1 MTIAAPNTPASRPPL
16 DSLPVEA
23 ETRTEDLESTVTS
36 QDQETE
42 EAAEE
47 ARKTGAY
54 TGPAQARDRKA
65 EPKP

>member
-1 MTIAAPNTPASRPPL
+1 MTIAAPNTPASRSPL

-23 ETRTEDLESTVTS
+23 EIRTEDIESTATA

-47 ARKTGAY
+47 ARKAGAY
-54 TGPAQARDRKA
+54 TGPAQARDHTA
-65 EPKP
+65 EPKR